1 MRLLAAFA
9 AGTSVYL
16 LVGLL
21 TGRAPRTSVRRP
33 RRVHRISAFLRQA
46 GLATSPGQFLAVS
59 ACLSG
64 ATFVAVWAL
73 TGAAPVAVVPA
84 LGAGAIPWVWFARQR
99 QRLGRQ
105 REMAWPDALR
115 HLVASLEVPMS
126 LHRALVALGRTGPEP
141 LRDVFARYELM
152 ATLDQTAALQAI
164 RQDLS
169 DPLADRIVEVLL
181 VAQSKGNRV
190 VVDILRDLAEH
201 TAADVRLDEDI
212 ETANLEKRIEAR
224 SAVVLP
230 FAVLIL
236 LCSSSEPYRD
246 FYSTP
251 RGAFVIVLGALM
263 ALAGM
268 AMISRLGRLPSEPR
282 VLVVDPGEPRR

>member
-1 MRLLAAFA
+1 M
-9 AGTSVYL
+9 GH
-16 LVGLL
+16 
-21 TGRAPRTSVRRP
+21 APRRSVRPP
-33 RRVHRISAFLRQA
+33 RRSRRIGAFLRQA
-46 GLATSPGQFLAVS
+46 GLVITPGQFAAVS
-59 ACLSG
+59 ASL
-64 ATFVAVWAL
+64 ALVAFLAVWAL

-84 LGAGAIPWVWFARQR
+84 MAAGTIPWAWFSRQR
-99 QRLGRQ
+99 QRFRRQ
-105 REMAWPDALR
+105 RQMAWPDALR

-141 LRDVFARYELM
+141 LREVFARYELM
-152 ATLDQTAALQAI
+152 ASLDQTAALQAI

-230 FAVLIL
+230 FAVLVL
-236 LCSSSEPYRD
+236 LCSSSEAYRE

-251 RGAFVIVLGALM
+251 RGVFVIVLGALM
-263 ALAGM
+263 AFVGTLV
-268 AMISRLGRLPSEPR
+268 ISRLGRLRSEPR
-282 VLVVDPGEPRR
+282 VLVVNSGEPAR